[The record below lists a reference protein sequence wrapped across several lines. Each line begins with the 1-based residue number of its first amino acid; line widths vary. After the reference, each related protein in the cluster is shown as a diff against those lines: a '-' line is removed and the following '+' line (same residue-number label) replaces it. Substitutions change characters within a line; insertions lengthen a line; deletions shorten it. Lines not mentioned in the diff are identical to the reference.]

1 MTSRAAL
8 LRSLSL
14 LLAVH
19 LGPLGC
25 NEPPKPTKE
34 TELPDAGPTQA
45 VLDQKLEAAM
55 QAAAA
60 STATPAADPGGPPQN
75 GVFGPGLADKALP
88 PGAPAKIEILSEGN
102 GAKVTLPVPAAG
114 AKQKIA
120 FTVAA
125 RMAGGAMPTLTYA
138 IGLEASKPKDAAE
151 PVRVTG
157 KVSAVN
163 VPTEQ
168 AGMLPEE
175 LKKEIA
181 KLKGTEVTYVL
192 DANGAAHDFAYKL
205 PKDAGALDT
214 PVRAMVETLSML
226 TIVSPGK
233 PLGQG
238 GFWMVTDRGTSL
250 GAEVLRYRLYTITGV
265 SGGDVELTVKTRQ
278 YATSAAITLPMGE
291 VPTRV
296 DLGQYE
302 SQGDGKVKAA
312 PGALFSPTGDI
323 VQTTAMRLLR
333 GNQQSMAQVEVTASL
348 AAPAKK

>member
-14 LLAVH
+14 LLP
-19 LGPLGC
+19 LFLGC

-45 VLDQKLEAAM
+45 VLDSKLEAAM

-60 STATPAADPGGPPQN
+60 PSAAPSADPDGPPQN
-75 GVFGPGLADKALP
+75 GVFGPGLADKTLP
-88 PGAPAKIEILSEGN
+88 PGAPAKIEILGEGS
-102 GAKVTLPVPAAG
+102 GATVTLAVPAAG
-114 AKQKIA
+114 TKQKIA

-138 IGLEASKPKDAAE
+138 LGLEASKPKDATE
-151 PVRVTG
+151 PVRVLG
-157 KVSAVN
+157 KVSAVS
-163 VPTEQ
+163 VPPEQ
-168 AGMLPEE
+168 AGMIPED
-175 LKKEIA
+175 LKKELA
-181 KLKGTEVTYVL
+181 KLKGTEVSYVL
-192 DANGAAHDFAYKL
+192 EANGAAHDFAYKL
-205 PKDAGALDT
+205 PKGADALDT

-226 TIVSPGK
+226 TVVAPGK

-278 YATSAAITLPMGE
+278 YATSASISLPMGD

-296 DLGQYE
+296 DLAQYE
-302 SQGDGKVKAA
+302 SQGEGKVKAVA
-312 PGALFSPTGDI
+312 GMLISPTGDI
-323 VQTTAMRLLR
+323 VQTTAMRLMK
-333 GNQQSMAQVEVTASL
+333 GSQQSMAQVEVTANL
-348 AAPAKK
+348 AAPPKK